1 MVPPPLE
8 PDEYSW
14 RLLAQVAIERRA
26 LLHRVAR
33 SGVASSTADLHGAG
47 EAKLGADI
55 DALLVALTGSGDG
68 AAELPAVTTI
78 RERMDPLLAAAR
90 TAFFAMLELPVPFS
104 LIAANARL
112 DEAEAE
118 ALALIAGCELDA
130 RLARLVAFVQDETG
144 GERLSLQTLDQ
155 LLRERSGSSGDAGR
169 SRVGIAEAL
178 GLDSQLR
185 RSSLIDVREDG
196 PWAQHAVI
204 AHPGVIWA
212 LVGDTAAD
220 PDLPL
225 GTVAID
231 APTGRPVKG
240 ARNVTIDDNDLVGG
254 DFVVVTGPDRI
265 RRREEAT
272 RRATATRF
280 LVTSQPADRRGWEAL
295 VREATLSGNGI
306 VIELDDDAVPEL
318 NHEGRR
324 IIARASH
331 LAWAIT
337 SRRELAVANMP
348 ARQWVEFTAS
358 ADEPDAD
365 EWAAAVGGAHGQ
377 VAGQAAGQIG
387 GRVHRLSASQLD
399 LVSRAY
405 VARHGD
411 LDGAVR
417 RLVSG
422 NLEQLAQRI
431 RPAKTWD
438 DIVLTPTRF
447 TQLHGIVDRYRHSAM
462 VYDEWGFQAS
472 PSRGLVSLFSGPS
485 GTGKTLAAEVIA
497 GDLGLDVFKLD
508 LSSVVS
514 KYIGETEKNLEQ
526 IFDAAGGSN
535 VVLFFDEADALFGKR
550 SEVKDARD
558 RYANIE
564 VSYLL
569 QRLERYDGVVLL
581 ATNFEKNIDEAFLR
595 RIHTRVEFVIP
606 AEAER
611 RVIWA
616 RNFPPGAPIDGVDLE
631 ALAQQF
637 EMSGGSIRNAAI
649 HAAFLAAA
657 SDSSITM
664 ELTVRAIAREMRK
677 MGRLLKREHFGQWFD
692 AVSSLE

>member
-1 MVPPPLE
+1 MAQSALI

-14 RLLAQVAIERRA
+14 RLLAQVAIERQA
-26 LLHRVAR
+26 LLHRVTK
-33 SGVASSTADLHGAG
+33 SGVGASVGDHSTASTAELGTA
-47 EAKLGADI
+47 ELGADI
-55 DALLVALTGSGDG
+55 DTLLGALTGSGPSNSDP
-68 AAELPAVTTI
+68 PAVTTI
-78 RERMDPLLAAAR
+78 RERMDPLLVAAQA
-90 TAFFAMLELPVPFS
+90 AFFAMLELPVPFS

-112 DEAEAE
+112 DAAEAE

-130 RLARLVAFVQDETG
+130 RLARLVAYLQDETG
-144 GERLSLQTLDQ
+144 VGRLSLQTLDQ
-155 LLRERSGSSGDAGR
+155 LLRERPGATTDNGR
-169 SRVGIAEAL
+169 GVIGIAEAL

-185 RSSLIDVREDG
+185 RSSLIEVREEG
-196 PWAQHAVI
+196 PWAQHAVV

-225 GTVAID
+225 GTTAVD
-231 APTGRPVKG
+231 AP
-240 ARNVTIDDNDLVGG
+240 ADDREGEDFVHG
-254 DFVVVTGPDRI
+254 DFVVITGQDKI
-265 RRREEAT
+265 RRREEAI
-272 RRATATRF
+272 RRASATRF

-306 VIELDDDAVPEL
+306 VIELDDSIGPEL
-318 NHEGRR
+318 NNEGRR

-331 LAWAIT
+331 LAWAVT
-337 SRRELAVANMP
+337 ARREMSVATMP
-348 ARQWVEFTAS
+348 ARQWIEFTAS
-358 ADEPDAD
+358 ADEPDAT
-365 EWAAAVGGAHGQ
+365 EWAAAVGRADVP
-377 VAGQAAGQIG
+377 VAGQTD

-405 VARHGD
+405 VARRGD

-422 NLEQLAQRI
+422 SLEQLAQRI
-431 RPAKTWD
+431 RPNKTWD

-447 TQLHGIVDRYRHSAM
+447 AQLRGIVDRYRHSAT
-462 VYDEWGFQAS
+462 VYDQWGFQAS
-472 PSRGLVSLFSGPS
+472 PSRGLVSLFAGPS

-616 RNFPPGAPIDGVDLE
+616 RNFPPGAPVDGVDFN

-657 SDSSITM
+657 SGSSITM
-664 ELTVRAIAREMRK
+664 ELIVRAIAREMRK

-692 AVSSLE
+692 GVTSLE